1 MFVRNDQEIRILKE
15 CQTSR
20 YIGCGLIGE
29 IHAKCLLELGVRPTL
44 FADVELTRAKNLASI
59 CSARHTN
66 DPIEAIRDSDI
77 DAVYICTYHDTHAPF
92 AIEAAQHGK
101 HIFLEK
107 PMALTE
113 KDCRA
118 IVDAVQKTGMLC
130 MTGFKL
136 HYYSLA
142 EEKRK
147 S

>member
-1 MFVRNDQEIRILKE
+1 MPNIAI
-15 CQTSR
+15 
-20 YIGCGLIGE
+20 IGCGLIGE
-29 IHAKCLLELGVRPTL
+29 IHAKCLSELGVRPSF
-44 FADVELTRAKNLASI
+44 FADVDISRAEKLASAY
-59 CSARHTN
+59 SASATN
-66 DPIEAIRDSDI
+66 DPMEAIRDPSV

-92 AIEAAQHGK
+92 AIEAAKNGK

-118 IVDAVQKTGMLC
+118 IVDAVQKAGVLC

-142 EEKRK
+142 RK
-147 S
+147 AKVLIGSH